1 MGGVLRI
8 KDAERGV
15 LLDLEEDLKEGFFRE
30 EEEPQPRRVWRRQI
44 RGYGDG
50 RDGHRDTARVGESKF
65 LEEDHGAVVGDYFK
79 GFDLGDG
86 EWDEGE
92 DEKGEGEYKK
102 PAGESTKLL
111 RTDSFLLHTFFLLN
125 HRETP
130 TSFIKKHIVTINKIN
145 QCV

>member
-92 DEKGEGEYKK
+92 DEKGEGE
-102 PAGESTKLL
+102 EVML
-111 RTDSFLLHTFFLLN
+111 
-125 HRETP
+125 
-130 TSFIKKHIVTINKIN
+130 
-145 QCV
+145 